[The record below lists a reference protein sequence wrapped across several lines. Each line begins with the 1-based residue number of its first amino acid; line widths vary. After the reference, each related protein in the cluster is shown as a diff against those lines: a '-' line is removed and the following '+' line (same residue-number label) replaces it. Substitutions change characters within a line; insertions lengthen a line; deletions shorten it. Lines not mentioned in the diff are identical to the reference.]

1 MNTDAVISEK
11 SRKKIRLSPADKIYY
26 GVAYTIVTLL
36 TLLVLLPMIN
46 ILACSF
52 SAPSAVAT
60 GKVVLWPV
68 DWSLTGY
75 EKVFA
80 TNEIWIGYGNT
91 LFYTVVGT
99 LVNVAVTLM
108 CAYPLARRDLPGK
121 SFFSFLFAFTML
133 FSGGLVPSYLLARD
147 LHLLN
152 TRWALIIPGAMA
164 VYQMIITRT
173 FLVASIP
180 QDLIEMSQIDG
191 CGDIRFFFS
200 FVLPL
205 SKAVIAV
212 VAMQY
217 AVGHWNSWFQAFVYL
232 TDDKKYPL
240 QMMLRRILVMNQ
252 VKATEYLDDET
263 MIAMEGIADL
273 LKYALIVVA
282 TVPILCVYP
291 FIQKYFVKGIMIG
304 SLKG

>member
-173 FLVASIP
+173 FLVANIP

-291 FIQKYFVKGIMIG
+291 FIQKYFVKGIRIG

>member
-152 TRWALIIPGAMA
+152 TRGALIIPGSMA

-173 FLVASIP
+173 FLVANIP

>member
-147 LHLLN
+147 LHLIN

-173 FLVASIP
+173 FLVANIP

>member
-1 MNTDAVISEK
+1 M
-11 SRKKIRLSPADKIYY
+11 
-26 GVAYTIVTLL
+26 
-36 TLLVLLPMIN
+36 
-46 ILACSF
+46 
-52 SAPSAVAT
+52 
-60 GKVVLWPV
+60 

-173 FLVASIP
+173 FLVANIP

-191 CGDIRFFFS
+191 CSDIRFFFS

>member
-68 DWSLTGY
+68 EWSLTWY
-75 EKVFA
+75 EKVLA

-173 FLVASIP
+173 FLVANIP

>member
-11 SRKKIRLSPADKIYY
+11 SRKKIRLSPADKVYY

-173 FLVASIP
+173 FLVANIP

-191 CGDIRFFFS
+191 CSDIRFFFS

>member
-173 FLVASIP
+173 FLVANIP

-191 CGDIRFFFS
+191 CGGIRFFFS

>member
-173 FLVASIP
+173 FLVANIP

-291 FIQKYFVKGIMIG
+291 FIQKYFVTGIKRAA
-304 SLKG
+304 LKG